1 MQILGANWRH
11 GSAIHASPVPFEARL
26 GDDHQQVAGSDYAPS
41 WRSSSTLSF
50 FFLMRGLK
58 GIRIKAQ
65 TLDPVFAHGQL
76 YVALSRVSA
85 RQALRIAVKVTAD
98 SDPVEHGVEN
108 IVWKE
113 VFR

>member
-1 MQILGANWRH
+1 MALSVGFNRGH
-11 GSAIHASPVPFEARL
+11 GHPLYTASVSIETRV
-26 GDDHQQVAGSDYAPS
+26 GHDHQQVARANYAASWGSSPN
-41 WRSSSTLSF
+41 LSF
-50 FFLMRGLK
+50 FFPQGGGTK
-58 GIRIKAQ
+58 IKAQ

-85 RQALRIAVKVTAD
+85 RDALRVAVKVTAD
-98 SDPVEHGVEN
+98 SDPVEHGVDN